1 MCLPRRRI
9 LILSVWSLFWRT
21 LSSFHTV
28 RAPFLSRRTLCSR
41 KLLRLHH
48 GSVLVPKNWIIESSH
63 FTLRP
68 KLSRRHSLISK
79 ISSQQLFIP
88 FKICANVNVSS
99 WFGYSTYLYVS
110 FGPSRLFTL
119 LPSWCRL
126 WTWVLILP
134 NVWQL
139 GTLSLKLK
147 FLKLPQQNSFSLRWS
162 ALRLTQK
169 SILFRAPNDGRW

>member
-1 MCLPRRRI
+1 M
-9 LILSVWSLFWRT
+9 
-21 LSSFHTV
+21 
-28 RAPFLSRRTLCSR
+28 
-41 KLLRLHH
+41 
-48 GSVLVPKNWIIESSH
+48 PKNWITESSH

-126 WTWVLILP
+126 WTWLLILP
-134 NVWQL
+134 NVWLL

-147 FLKLPQQNSFSLRWS
+147 FLKLRSKTVLVWGGQPYALPKKVFFSGPQMMEGGKESEWVTLIWINNCLPVNLW
-162 ALRLTQK
+162 RLPSDLAKIGEPCKNARLQP
-169 SILFRAPNDGRW
+169 A

>member
-1 MCLPRRRI
+1 M
-9 LILSVWSLFWRT
+9 
-21 LSSFHTV
+21 
-28 RAPFLSRRTLCSR
+28 
-41 KLLRLHH
+41 
-48 GSVLVPKNWIIESSH
+48 PKNWITESSH

-126 WTWVLILP
+126 WTWLLILP

-169 SILFRAPNDGRW
+169 SILFRAPMMEGGKESEWVTLIWINNCLPVNLWRLPSDLAKIGEPCKNARLQPA